1 MSTPTLAR
9 GSARRVRPLG
19 LWPARFAATAL
30 LSLVAARFMAAQSAT
45 PFPAVEATAGGWRWM
60 FEGSVYAEYDRQRGD
75 RGGSQVGSIN
85 WGMLMGTHGIGAG
98 QLQLR
103 TMLSLDVLGVGA
115 SGYPLLLQS
124 GESYAGRPIH
134 DRQHPHDAIMEL
146 GAVYRRPL
154 TRGVDVSVYA
164 APVGEP
170 ALGPVAFMMR
180 PSALDIPVAPIGHHW
195 QDATH
200 VSFGVIS
207 AALLIH
213 EWKLEGSWFNGREPD
228 DNRWNIDPIRLDS
241 WSGRLSFSPGP
252 AWSVSA
258 SYGYLNSP
266 AATAPSVSEHRGTLS
281 VAHGIRFGT
290 DGQWS
295 TALIWGENA
304 PDGAPMSGSVLA
316 ETELSPDALNSF
328 VARAE
333 YVQKSADDLVLDVA
347 PFNLAPDR
355 LFGVSEFSAGYVR
368 EVASWGH
375 ATLGL
380 GVLGTLNTVPS
391 ALRAAYGSTTP
402 VGAMVFL
409 RLRPRRL
416 SAGAMAG
423 MTMDG
428 EAAAPQSQR
437 P

>member
-9 GSARRVRPLG
+9 ESARRVRPLG
-19 LWPARFAATAL
+19 LWHARFVTTAFVTL
-30 LSLVAARFMAAQSAT
+30 FAARFLAAQSAT
-45 PFPAVEATAGGWRWM
+45 PLPAVEATAGAWRWM
-60 FEGSVYAEYDRQRGD
+60 FEGSAYAQYDRQGGD
-75 RGGSQVGSIN
+75 RGDSQAGSIN
-85 WGMLMGTHGIGAG
+85 WAMLMGTHRVGAG
-98 QLQLR
+98 QVQLR

-115 SGYPLLLQS
+115 TGYPLLLQS
-124 GESYAGRPIH
+124 GESYAGRPVH

-146 GAVYRRPL
+146 GAMYRRPL
-154 TRGVDVSVYA
+154 MRGVDVSVYA

-207 AALLIH
+207 AGLLTDQ
-213 EWKLEGSWFNGREPD
+213 WKLEASWFNGREPD

-241 WSGRLSFSPGP
+241 WSGRLTFAPGP
-252 AWSVSA
+252 AWSISA

-266 AATAPSVSEHRGTLS
+266 AASAPSMSEHRATLS
-281 VAHGIRFGT
+281 VAHGTRFGA

-295 TALIWGENA
+295 TALIWGENG
-304 PDGAPMSGSVLA
+304 PDAAPMSGSVLV
-316 ETELSPDALNSF
+316 ETEFSPDARNSI

-347 PFNLAPDR
+347 PFNLAPER
-355 LFGVSEFSAGYVR
+355 LFGVSEFSVGYVR
-368 EVASWGH
+368 ELASWGH
-375 ATLGL
+375 GTLGL

-391 ALRAAYGSTTP
+391 ALRPAYGSTTP

-423 MTMDG
+423 MTMDAGAG
-428 EAAAPQSQR
+428 EPQSQR